1 MRALTVLAVAC
12 VGAWLGIVCFFSFAV
27 APTLF
32 RMVERTTAGEAVA
45 VVLPR
50 YYTSGLMLAV
60 VALAA
65 LVLRLAREPRGLRRG
80 GVVSCVTAALLVAV
94 LAWSLFTLLP
104 RAEAARRA
112 RDDTAFAVSHRQA
125 VSLNLV
131 AMLCCLALL
140 GAEALRRERRSP
152 TE

>member
-1 MRALTVLAVAC
+1 MRALTVIAVAC

-32 RMVERTTAGEAVA
+32 GMVERTTAGEAVA

-50 YYTSGLMLAV
+50 YYTSGLILSV

-65 LVLRLAREPRGLRRG
+65 LLLRLAREPRGSRRA
-80 GVVSCVTAALLVAV
+80 GVVSCVVAAVLVAV
-94 LAWSLFTLLP
+94 LAWSLFGLLP
-104 RAEAARRA
+104 GAEAARRA
-112 RDDTAFAVSHRQA
+112 RNDTAFAAAHRQA
-125 VSLNLV
+125 VSLNLA
-131 AMLCCLALL
+131 AMVCSLALL
-140 GAEALRRERRSP
+140 GVEAVRRERRSP